1 MILTIGYV
9 AGVRFPR
16 LSCDAMTL
24 IFALVFVVVASLL
37 PPLPLARFS
46 AECESNTLRR
56 TRNEEERE
64 EEE

>member
-9 AGVRFPR
+9 AGVRYPR
-16 LSCDAMTL
+16 LSCDVMTL

-37 PPLPLARFS
+37 PPPLARFS

-56 TRNEEERE
+56 TRKEEERE